1 MSRLAGS
8 RRPGLPHGLRTAARA
23 GLATAAV
30 AAASYL
36 IAPPVAALA
45 TVAAAVAVIVFEAS
59 RVRASIDRRLD
70 TLEAD
75 VAQVE
80 PLLALR
86 DRLAPRRPLPAMRG
100 FAIAPDFALV
110 LTELIADER
119 PELVVET
126 GSGVSTLVIAYGL
139 EQLGRGRVIALD
151 HDAGYVAATRAA
163 LERHGLS
170 AYATVVHAPLEPIE
184 IDGEHHRWY
193 ARGALAGLPPI
204 DLVVDDGPPR
214 YLGDL
219 LRYASL
225 PELAARIAPRGVF
238 VLDVIA
244 DEEREI
250 LARWRARFPEF
261 RQQLFES
268 RKGHAILR
276 RAAAEPR

>member
-1 MSRLAGS
+1 MR
-8 RRPGLPHGLRTAARA
+8 AAA
-23 GLATAAV
+23 ATAVV
-30 AAASYL
+30 ATASYL
-36 IAPPVAALA
+36 IAPRVAGLA
-45 TVAAAVAVIVFEAS
+45 TLVAAVAVVVFEAS
-59 RVRASIDRRLD
+59 RVRGSLDRRLD
-70 TLEAD
+70 ALEAD

-86 DRLAPRRPLPAMRG
+86 DRLVTRRPLPAMRG
-100 FAIAPDFALV
+100 FAIAPDFALL

-139 EQLGRGRVIALD
+139 EKLGRGRVIALD
-151 HDAGYVAATRAA
+151 HDAGYAAATRAE

-170 AYATVVHAPLEPIE
+170 GYATVVHAPLEPLE

-193 ARGALAGLPPI
+193 ARAALAGLPPI

-214 YLGDL
+214 YLGDM

-225 PELAARIAPRGVF
+225 PELASRLAPRGVF

-244 DEEREI
+244 DEERAI
-250 LARWRARFPEF
+250 LARWAQRLPEF
-261 RQQLFES
+261 RQQLLDT
-268 RKGHAILR
+268 RKGNAILR
-276 RAAAEPR
+276 RG

>member
-1 MSRLAGS
+1 MRIGPSLA
-8 RRPGLPHGLRTAARA
+8 HGLSAAARA
-23 GLATAAV
+23 GMATAVV

-36 IAPPVAALA
+36 VAPRVAELV
-45 TVAAAVAVIVFEAS
+45 TLAAAVAIVVFEAG
-59 RVRASIDRRLD
+59 RIRASLDRRLD
-70 TLEAD
+70 ALEAD
-75 VAQVE
+75 VAQIE

-86 DRLAPRRPLPAMRG
+86 DRLATRRPLPAMRG
-100 FAIAPDFALV
+100 FAIAPDFALL

-126 GSGVSTLVIAYGL
+126 GSGVSTLVIAYCL
-139 EQLGRGRVIALD
+139 EKLGRGRVIALD
-151 HDAGYVAATRAA
+151 HDAGYAAATRAE

-193 ARGALAGLPPI
+193 ARAALAGLPPI

-214 YLGDL
+214 YLGDM

-225 PELAARIAPRGVF
+225 PELASRLAPRGVF

-244 DEEREI
+244 DEERAI
-250 LARWRARFPEF
+250 LARWNQRLPEF
-261 RQQLFES
+261 RQQLLDT
-268 RKGHAILR
+268 RKGNAILR
-276 RAAAEPR
+276 RVDP